1 MARPILGSLG
11 RSRKYGNRRGR
22 KPKAATPKSPPTVQT
37 TPVKQPFMFSAATST
52 STSISSATSA
62 ASVKT
67 ELSLLNSNNPLAM
80 SPVSNSQLP
89 KSPSVPAV
97 SIMSVTQ
104 NSTLANSSAVLS
116 SDPESVPVEEK
127 AVEEI
132 PRERFVLCLKKEME
146 NGDQGDGMEVK
157 VEMEGGND
165 AGQSYVLQI
174 EGEGQGEEG
183 GNSGGREKSYV
194 LRFQTEGECEGDAGK
209 EKTEMVS
216 LNLLQEW
223 AGQSEGHGTA
233 NSEGNVEVEKSF
245 VLHFQTESPGE
256 ENIQPGSGYIGCPG
270 EDLSL
275 SCHPGQAL
283 VPLEGQDVVFEL
295 GDETKIDGSTG
306 PGDSVQMI
314 ALIEGEGNGSGARG
328 SFKSAVGAN
337 SGQMEGI
344 FQLEGG
350 EGIVIIE
357 VSTSSLREGGI
368 EAADVGH
375 RLVEGTEEKQH
386 HDAQGV
392 GEEVMSEESQVA
404 EAESISSEMG
414 LIGI

>member
-1 MARPILGSLG
+1 MG
-11 RSRKYGNRRGR
+11 
-22 KPKAATPKSPPTVQT
+22 
-37 TPVKQPFMFSAATST
+37 VK
-52 STSISSATSA
+52 
-62 ASVKT
+62 
-67 ELSLLNSNNPLAM
+67 
-80 SPVSNSQLP
+80 
-89 KSPSVPAV
+89 
-97 SIMSVTQ
+97 
-104 NSTLANSSAVLS
+104 
-116 SDPESVPVEEK
+116 EE
-127 AVEEI
+127 V
-132 PRERFVLCLKKEME
+132 R
-146 NGDQGDGMEVK
+146 
-157 VEMEGGND
+157 
-165 AGQSYVLQI
+165 
-174 EGEGQGEEG
+174 
-183 GNSGGREKSYV
+183 
-194 LRFQTEGECEGDAGK
+194 
-209 EKTEMVS
+209 
-216 LNLLQEW
+216 
-223 AGQSEGHGTA
+223 
-233 NSEGNVEVEKSF
+233 
-245 VLHFQTESPGE
+245 
-256 ENIQPGSGYIGCPG
+256 
-270 EDLSL
+270 
-275 SCHPGQAL
+275 AL